1 MIPSVVDREQLM
13 QANGLFVFTL
23 QASFVVG
30 FAVLGPLFLRLL
42 GPQLLIVVVA
52 GCYLIAAGLCWVLP
66 STGSIDSWER
76 PASFSTRFVI
86 WLLTW
91 EAISDC
97 APKAPGGVGLAA
109 AASEVFP
116 KAIRLMMSEGGSDG
130 SEA

>member
-1 MIPSVVDREQLM
+1 MISRSVDVTSVEK
-13 QANGLFVFTL
+13 VTKTL
-23 QASFVVG
+23 LVTLCWMATR
-30 FAVLGPLFLRLL
+30 AP
-42 GPQLLIVVVA
+42 
-52 GCYLIAAGLCWVLP
+52 GLCWELP
-66 STGSIDSWER
+66 RTGSIDNWEM

-97 APKAPGGVGLAA
+97 APKAPGGVGFAA